1 MAEVIYCVNHPDRE
15 TLLRCNKCGKPICPE
30 CAIRH
35 PVGLRCRECAQ
46 LRKTPPYDLSPRH
59 YVLALAAGLPSAIV
73 GVILGGL
80 LSSFISIPLVGGFIP
95 WIIAFAVGL
104 LTAEAISRA
113 TGYKRGVGLQV
124 VAATCVVFGYFIGN
138 PLLLLAILAT
148 SDGYLPPPGRIPIAV
163 FWAWVNPYSIIYLLL
178 AILAAVGRLR

>member
-15 TLLRCNKCGKPICPE
+15 TLLRCNRCGKPICPE

-46 LRKTPPYDLSPRH
+46 LRRLPTYDLSPRH

-73 GVILGGL
+73 GVILGGIFSRFL
-80 LSSFISIPLVGGFIP
+80 AIPFIGGLV
-95 WIIAFAVGL
+95 IAFAVGL
-104 LTAEAISRA
+104 LTAEAISRV

-124 VAATCVVFGYFIGN
+124 VAAICVVFGYFIGN
-138 PLLLLAILAT
+138 PLLLLVT
-148 SDGYLPPPGRIPIAV
+148 GYLLVGRIPMV
-163 FWAWVNPYSIIYLLL
+163 PFWAWLNFYTIIYLVL

>member
-1 MAEVIYCVNHPDRE
+1 MSEVIYCANHPDRE

-46 LRKTPPYDLSPRH
+46 LRRIPTYDLSPRH
-59 YVLALAAGLPSAIV
+59 YGLALAAGLPSAVV
-73 GVILGGL
+73 GVTLGGILGRFL
-80 LSSFISIPLVGGFIP
+80 LIPFIGGFIP
-95 WIIAFAVGL
+95 WLIALGVGL
-104 LTAEAISRA
+104 LTAEAISWA

-124 VAATCVVFGYFIGN
+124 VASICVVLGYFIGN
-138 PLLLLAILAT
+138 PLLFLVTTYLLV
-148 SDGYLPPPGRIPIAV
+148 GRIAIVP
-163 FWAWVNPYSIIYLLL
+163 FWAWLNFYTVIYLLL

>member
-15 TLLRCNKCGKPICPE
+15 TLLRCGKCGKPICPE

-35 PVGLRCRECAQ
+35 PVGLRCRQCAQ
-46 LRKTPPYDLSPRH
+46 LRRIPTYDLSPRH
-59 YVLALAAGLPSAIV
+59 YVLALTAGLPSAIV
-73 GVILGGL
+73 GVILGGIFSRL
-80 LSSFISIPLVGGFIP
+80 IPFIGGFIS

-104 LTAEAISRA
+104 LTAEAISRV

-124 VAATCVVFGYFIGN
+124 VAAICLVFGYFIGN
-138 PLLLLAILAT
+138 SLLLLAT
-148 SDGYLPPPGRIPIAV
+148 TYLLVGRIDVVP
-163 FWAWVNPYSIIYLLL
+163 FWAWLNSYSIIYLLL

>member
-1 MAEVIYCVNHPDRE
+1 MSEPVYCVNHPDRE

-35 PVGLRCRECAQ
+35 PVGLRCRQCAH
-46 LRKTPPYDLSPRH
+46 LRRIPTYDLSPRH
-59 YVLALAAGLPSAIV
+59 YVLALAAGLPSAIA
-73 GVILGGL
+73 GVVLGGIFSRL
-80 LSSFISIPLVGGFIP
+80 LSLPFIGGFIP
-95 WIIAFAVGL
+95 WVIAFAVGL

-124 VAATCVVFGYFIGN
+124 VASICIVFGYFIGN
-138 PLLLLAILAT
+138 PLLLLAT
-148 SDGYLPPPGRIPIAV
+148 SYLLVGRIAIMPL
-163 FWAWVNPYSIIYLLL
+163 WAWLNFYTIIYLLL

>member
-1 MAEVIYCVNHPDRE
+1 MAEVLYCVNHPDRE

-46 LRKTPPYDLSPRH
+46 LRRLPTYDLSPRH
-59 YVLALAAGLPSAIV
+59 YALALAVGLPSAIV
-73 GVILGGL
+73 SVILGGI
-80 LSSFISIPLVGGFIP
+80 LSRFLSIPFIGGFIP

-113 TGYKRGVGLQV
+113 TGYKRGAGLQV
-124 VAATCVVFGYFIGN
+124 VAAICVVFGYLIGN
-138 PLLLLAILAT
+138 PLLLLAT
-148 SDGYLPPPGRIPIAV
+148 TYLLVGRIAIVP
-163 FWAWVNPYSIIYLLL
+163 FWAWVNFYSIIYLLL

>member
-1 MAEVIYCVNHPDRE
+1 MAEVIYCVNHPERQ

-46 LRKTPPYDLSPRH
+46 LRRIPTYDLSSRH
-59 YVLALAAGLPSAIV
+59 YVVALAAGLPSAIV
-73 GVILGGL
+73 GVILGGILGRFL
-80 LSSFISIPLVGGFIP
+80 LIPFIGGFMP
-95 WIIAFAVGL
+95 WIIAFTVGL

-113 TGYKRGVGLQV
+113 AGYKRGIGLQV
-124 VAATCVVFGYFIGN
+124 VAAICLVSGYFIGH
-138 PLLLLAILAT
+138 PLALLA
-148 SDGYLPPPGRIPIAV
+148 SSYLMVGRISIVP
-163 FWAWVNPYSIIYLLL
+163 FWAWLNFHTIIYLLL

>member
-1 MAEVIYCVNHPDRE
+1 MGEVIYCANHPDRE

-46 LRKTPPYDLSPRH
+46 LRRIPTYALSPRH
-59 YVLALAAGLPSAIV
+59 YLLALAVGLPSAIV
-73 GVILGGL
+73 GVVTGSIF
-80 LSSFISIPLVGGFIP
+80 SSFISIPLIGGFIP

-124 VAATCVVFGYFIGN
+124 VAAICVVLGYFIGN
-138 PLLLLAILAT
+138 PLALLAT
-148 SDGYLPPPGRIPIAV
+148 GYLLVGRIVLVP
-163 FWAWVNPYSIIYLLL
+163 FWAWINPYSIIYLIL

>member
-46 LRKTPPYDLSPRH
+46 LRRLPTYALSPRH
-59 YVLALAAGLPSAIV
+59 YILALAAGLPSAIV
-73 GVILGGL
+73 GVVLGGIFSRFL
-80 LSSFISIPLVGGFIP
+80 AIPLIGGLV
-95 WIIAFAVGL
+95 IAFAVGL

-113 TGYKRGVGLQV
+113 TRYKRGVGLQV
-124 VAATCVVFGYFIGN
+124 VAAICVVFGYFIGT
-138 PLLLLAILAT
+138 PLFLLAISYPLVGWL
-148 SDGYLPPPGRIPIAV
+148 DFY
-163 FWAWVNPYSIIYLLL
+163 NIIYLLL
-178 AILAAVGRLR
+178 AIFAAVGRLR

>member
-1 MAEVIYCVNHPDRE
+1 MSEVIYCVNHPDRE

-35 PVGLRCRECAQ
+35 PVGLRCRQCAQ
-46 LRKTPPYDLSPRH
+46 PRRIPTYDLSPRH
-59 YVLALAAGLPSAIV
+59 YVLALAAGLPSATV
-73 GVILGGL
+73 GVILGGIF
-80 LSSFISIPLVGGFIP
+80 SRFISISFIGGFIP

-113 TGYKRGVGLQV
+113 TGYKRGTGLQV
-124 VAATCVVFGYFIGN
+124 VAAICLVFGYLIGN
-138 PLLLLAILAT
+138 ALLFVGWLNFYT
-148 SDGYLPPPGRIPIAV
+148 
-163 FWAWVNPYSIIYLLL
+163 IIYLLL

>member
-46 LRKTPPYDLSPRH
+46 LRRVPTYDLSPRH
-59 YVLALAAGLPSAIV
+59 YTLALAAGLPSATV
-73 GVILGGL
+73 GVILGGI
-80 LSSFISIPLVGGFIP
+80 LSRFLAIPFIGGFMP
-95 WIIAFAVGL
+95 FIIAFAVGL

-124 VAATCVVFGYFIGN
+124 VAAICLVFGYFIGN
-138 PLLLLAILAT
+138 PLLLLAT
-148 SDGYLPPPGRIPIAV
+148 SYLLVGRTLIVP
-163 FWAWVNPYSIIYLLL
+163 FWAWVNFYSIVYLLL

>member
-46 LRKTPPYDLSPRH
+46 LRRIPTYDLSPRH
-59 YVLALAAGLPSAIV
+59 YTLALAAGLPSATV
-73 GVILGGL
+73 GVILGGIF
-80 LSSFISIPLVGGFIP
+80 SRFIWIPLIGGLV
-95 WIIAFAVGL
+95 IAFAVGL

-124 VAATCVVFGYFIGN
+124 VAAICVVFGYFIGN
-138 PLLLLAILAT
+138 PLLLLAT
-148 SDGYLPPPGRIPIAV
+148 TYLLVGRIAV
-163 FWAWVNPYSIIYLLL
+163 VPFWAGLNFYSIIYLLL

>member
-46 LRKTPPYDLSPRH
+46 LRRIPTYDLSPRH
-59 YVLALAAGLPSAIV
+59 YTLALAAGLPSATV
-73 GVILGGL
+73 GVILGGIF
-80 LSSFISIPLVGGFIP
+80 SRFIWIPLIGGLV
-95 WIIAFAVGL
+95 IAFAVGL

-124 VAATCVVFGYFIGN
+124 VAAVCVVFGYFIGN
-138 PLLLLAILAT
+138 LLLLLAT
-148 SDGYLPPPGRIPIAV
+148 TYLLVGRIAV
-163 FWAWVNPYSIIYLLL
+163 VPFWAWLNFYSIIHLLL

>member
-1 MAEVIYCVNHPDRE
+1 MAEVIYCANHPDRE

-46 LRKTPPYDLSPRH
+46 LRRLPTYDLSPRH

-73 GVILGGL
+73 GMILGGIFSRFL
-80 LSSFISIPLVGGFIP
+80 AIPLIGGLV
-95 WIIAFAVGL
+95 IAFAVGL
-104 LTAEAISRA
+104 LTAEAISRV

-124 VAATCVVFGYFIGN
+124 VAAICVVFGYFIGN
-138 PLLLLAILAT
+138 PLLLLVT
-148 SDGYLPPPGRIPIAV
+148 SYLLVGRIPMV
-163 FWAWVNPYSIIYLLL
+163 PFWAWLNFYTIIYLLL

>member
-1 MAEVIYCVNHPDRE
+1 MTEVIYCVNHPHRE

-30 CAIRH
+30 CAVRH

-46 LRKTPPYDLSPRH
+46 LRRIPTYDLSPRH
-59 YVLALAAGLPSAIV
+59 YAVALAAGLPSAVV
-73 GVILGGL
+73 GVILGGILDRFL
-80 LSSFISIPLVGGFIP
+80 LIPFIGGFIP

-104 LTAEAISRA
+104 LTAEAISRV

-124 VAATCVVFGYFIGN
+124 VAATCVVLGYFIGN
-138 PLLLLAILAT
+138 PLLLLAT
-148 SDGYLPPPGRIPIAV
+148 SYLLVGRIPVAA
-163 FWAWVNPYSIIYLLL
+163 FWAWLNFYSIIYLLL

>member
-46 LRKTPPYDLSPRH
+46 LRRIPTYDLSPRH
-59 YVLALAAGLPSAIV
+59 YALALAVGLPSAAV
-73 GVILGGL
+73 GVTLGVILTRR
-80 LSSFISIPLVGGFIP
+80 FIWIPFIGGFIP

-104 LTAEAISRA
+104 LTSEAISRA

-124 VAATCVVFGYFIGN
+124 VAAICVVFGYFIGN
-138 PLLLLAILAT
+138 PLALLAIT
-148 SDGYLPPPGRIPIAV
+148 YLLVGRIAIVP
-163 FWAWVNPYSIIYLLL
+163 FWAWLNFYNIIYLLL
-178 AILAAVGRLR
+178 AILSAVGRLR

>member
-46 LRKTPPYDLSPRH
+46 LRRIPTYDLSSRH
-59 YVLALAAGLPSAIV
+59 YTLALAAGLPSATV
-73 GVILGGL
+73 GVILGGIF
-80 LSSFISIPLVGGFIP
+80 SRFIWIPLIGGFMP
-95 WIIAFAVGL
+95 LIIAFAVGL

-124 VAATCVVFGYFIGN
+124 VAAISVVLGYFIGN
-138 PLLLLAILAT
+138 PLLLLAT
-148 SDGYLPPPGRIPIAV
+148 TYLLVGRIAIAP
-163 FWAWVNPYSIIYLLL
+163 FWAWLNFYSIIHLLL

>member
-46 LRKTPPYDLSPRH
+46 LRRIPTYDLSPRH
-59 YVLALAAGLPSAIV
+59 YTLALAAGLPSAIV
-73 GVILGGL
+73 GVILGGIF
-80 LSSFISIPLVGGFIP
+80 SHFISIPLIGGLV
-95 WIIAFAVGL
+95 IAFAVGL

-124 VAATCVVFGYFIGN
+124 VAAICVVLGYFIGN
-138 PLLLLAILAT
+138 PLLLLVT
-148 SDGYLPPPGRIPIAV
+148 GYLLVGRILVVP
-163 FWAWVNPYSIIYLLL
+163 FWAWLNFYRIIYLLL

>member
-1 MAEVIYCVNHPDRE
+1 MTEVIYCVNHPDRE

-46 LRKTPPYDLSPRH
+46 LRRIPTYDLSPRH
-59 YVLALAAGLPSAIV
+59 YVLALAVGLPSAVV
-73 GVILGGL
+73 GVVLGGIFSRL
-80 LSSFISIPLVGGFIP
+80 LSLPFIGGFIP
-95 WIIAFAVGL
+95 WVIAFAVGL

-124 VAATCVVFGYFIGN
+124 VASICIVFGYFIGN
-138 PLLLLAILAT
+138 PLLLLAT
-148 SDGYLPPPGRIPIAV
+148 SYVLVGRIPTVV
-163 FWAWVNPYSIIYLLL
+163 FWTWLNPYTIIYLLL

>member
-1 MAEVIYCVNHPDRE
+1 MAEVIHCANHPDRE

-46 LRKTPPYDLSPRH
+46 LRRLPTYDLSPRH
-59 YVLALAAGLPSAIV
+59 YTLALAAGLPSAIV
-73 GVILGGL
+73 SVILGGIFSRFL
-80 LSSFISIPLVGGFIP
+80 VIPFIGGFIP

-124 VAATCVVFGYFIGN
+124 VAAICLVLGYFIGH
-138 PLLLLAILAT
+138 PLLLLVT
-148 SDGYLPPPGRIPIAV
+148 TYLLVGRIPV
-163 FWAWVNPYSIIYLLL
+163 LPFWTWLNFYSIIYLLL

>member
-1 MAEVIYCVNHPDRE
+1 MAEVVYCVNHPERE

-46 LRKTPPYDLSPRH
+46 LRRIPTYDLSPGD
-59 YVLALAAGLPSAIV
+59 YALALAAGFPSAIV
-73 GVILGGL
+73 SVILGGIFSRF
-80 LSSFISIPLVGGFIP
+80 LSIGGFIH
-95 WIIAFAVGL
+95 WIVAFAVGL

-113 TGYKRGVGLQV
+113 TGHKRGVGLQA
-124 VAATCVVFGYFIGN
+124 VAAFCVVFGYFIGN
-138 PLLLLAILAT
+138 PLALLAIT
-148 SDGYLPPPGRIPIAV
+148 YLLVGRIAIVP
-163 FWAWVNPYSIIYLLL
+163 FWAGLNFYNIIYLLL

>member
-1 MAEVIYCVNHPDRE
+1 MTEEVMYCVNHPDRE

-46 LRKTPPYDLSPRH
+46 LRRIPTYDLSPRH
-59 YVLALAAGLPSAIV
+59 YTLALAAGLPSAIA
-73 GVILGGL
+73 GVILGGIFSRF
-80 LSSFISIPLVGGFIP
+80 LSYSIPFIGGFIP

-113 TGYKRGVGLQV
+113 TGYKRGGGLQI
-124 VAATCVVFGYFIGN
+124 VAAICVFLGYFIGN
-138 PLLLLAILAT
+138 PLLLSAT
-148 SDGYLPPPGRIPIAV
+148 SYLLWGRIPIAV
-163 FWAWVNPYSIIYLLL
+163 FWAWLNLYSIIYLLL
-178 AILAAVGRLR
+178 AILATVGRLR

>member
-1 MAEVIYCVNHPDRE
+1 MAEVIYCVNHPKRE
-15 TLLRCNKCGKPICPE
+15 TLLRCNKCNKPICPE

-46 LRKTPPYDLSPRH
+46 LRRIPTYALSPRH
-59 YVLALAAGLPSAIV
+59 YTLALAAGLPSATV
-73 GVILGGL
+73 GVILGGILSRL
-80 LSSFISIPLVGGFIP
+80 LSYSIPFIGGFIP
-95 WIIAFAVGL
+95 WIVAFAVGL

-124 VAATCVVFGYFIGN
+124 VAAICLVFGYFIGN
-138 PLLLLAILAT
+138 PLLLLAT
-148 SDGYLPPPGRIPIAV
+148 SYLLVGRIPIV
-163 FWAWVNPYSIIYLLL
+163 PFWAWLNFYSIIYLLL

>member
-1 MAEVIYCVNHPDRE
+1 MTEVIYCVNHPDRE

-46 LRKTPPYDLSPRH
+46 LRRIPTYDLSPKH
-59 YVLALAAGLPSAIV
+59 YALALAAGLPSAIL
-73 GVILGGL
+73 GVILGGIFSRF
-80 LSSFISIPLVGGFIP
+80 LSYSIPFIGGFLP
-95 WIIAFAVGL
+95 WLIAFGVGL
-104 LTAEAISRA
+104 LVAEAIGRA

-124 VAATCVVFGYFIGN
+124 VAAICLVFGYFIGN
-138 PLLLLAILAT
+138 PLLLLAT
-148 SDGYLPPPGRIPIAV
+148 SYLLVGKIAV
-163 FWAWVNPYSIIYLLL
+163 APFWAWLNLYTIVYLLL

>member
-1 MAEVIYCVNHPDRE
+1 MAETIYCVNHPDRE

-46 LRKTPPYDLSPRH
+46 LRRIPTYDLSPRH
-59 YVLALAAGLPSAIV
+59 YTLALAAGLPSAIV
-73 GVILGGL
+73 GVILGNIFSRFL
-80 LSSFISIPLVGGFIP
+80 YIPLIGGLV
-95 WIIAFAVGL
+95 IAFAVGL

-113 TGYKRGVGLQV
+113 TGHKRGVGLQV
-124 VAATCVVFGYFIGN
+124 VAAICVVFGYFIGN
-138 PLLLLAILAT
+138 TLLLSVI
-148 SDGYLPPPGRIPIAV
+148 SYLLVGRILIAP
-163 FWAWVNPYSIIYLLL
+163 FWAWLNFYSIIYLLL